1 MSNDIFKK
9 VISYREGDNESLI
22 KIIDIFNPLLN
33 KYSRL
38 LDGEDTKQ
46 DLIIHLISVVNKIK
60 FDNKNLCEDNA
71 IVGYIA
77 KSIRNEYIRLSKKI
91 NKILLNELELNLDI
105 EIEYDGFNSEFEML
119 DTFKVLSG
127 KEAYVMKLIY
137 VYYLSVSEVSDYM
150 KISRQAVNQAK
161 NRALKK
167 IKNIYLL
174 DK

>member
-1 MSNDIFKK
+1 MSNEIFNK
-9 VISYREGDNESLI
+9 VMNYREGDNESLI
-22 KIIDIFNPLLN
+22 KIIDIFNPLLI

-38 LDGEDTKQ
+38 LYGEDTKQ
-46 DLIIHLISVVNKIK
+46 DLIIHLISVVNKIN
-60 FDNKNLCEDNA
+60 FDNKNLCEDSA
-71 IVGYIA
+71 IVGYVA

-91 NKILLNELELNLDI
+91 NKILLNELELNLEI
-105 EIEYDGFNSEFEML
+105 EIEYDDFDSEFEML
-119 DTFKVLSG
+119 DTFKVLTE

-137 VYYLSVSEVSDYM
+137 IHYLSISEVSDYM